1 MKQFIYLFSGLL
13 LLFASTPRVVAQ
25 EIGDYSQ
32 LNDED
37 YSKIDLPPLSV
48 LFENAKNNPIYEL
61 ADAKTAIER
70 KLLQKEKWAFLGF
83 FSLRGSYQY
92 GMFGNESTYTD
103 VAIAPYLT
111 YSTQAQNGYTLG
123 AGVSIPL
130 NDLFDLKGRV
140 SRQRLTLKS
149 AQLEQEIKY
158 DEIKKNI
165 IEMYAM
171 ATSQIRVL
179 QMKSESL
186 ILANVQYEISEKNF
200 ANGTI
205 ESTDL
210 STDKERQSQAREA
223 YEKSKYDDTRG
234 YFTYPHYTKIK
245 TEDMNFV
252 ISTIQTLFRH
262 RWLLL
267 IGTTLFTLSV
277 IYYTRHMQGGYDVKA
292 TLYTGVASGYNLESD
307 KRTDWA
313 TVQNSMDNLISIMQ
327 AESTLKR
334 VCLRLF
340 ARVLIQGNPDRET
353 NGITVSSYTTTYNHL
368 KNSPNGNEILKLI
381 DKSSEDKTVSN
392 LEKYMRPHKENYIYG
407 LFYYIHPF
415 YSYNALKNIKVQRRL
430 TSDLLDISYSSSDP
444 GIAYNTVSILMDE
457 FVEEY
462 RRIRYGET
470 DKVIKYFD
478 EELKRIG
485 KKLSTEEEDLTK
497 YNVEKR
503 VINYLDE
510 TKEIAA
516 INKEYALREQDAMFA
531 LNSSRSMLDEL
542 ERHMDSNAK
551 QIIKNMEFV
560 GKIKEAS
567 DITGRISEVEAMSD
581 SNNKDITAL
590 NNNKKRLSELKKEL
604 SELTDAYVGHKYSKE
619 GVLRT
624 NIIDQWL
631 EQTLLY
637 EKAKAELL
645 IAQNSRQELN
655 ERYVFFAPVGTT
667 IKQKERMI
675 NFTERNYLTVLH
687 SYNEALLRKKNLE
700 MTSAT
705 LKVLNEP
712 TYPISPH
719 STNRKQI
726 IIAACIG
733 SFLIIVALLLLIEM
747 LDRTL
752 RDADRTKRV
761 TGYKVVGAVPSLST
775 SRYGGLTKTYVQ
787 HSASELTN
795 SLLRFLGKRKSPGVF
810 IINLFS
816 INEDSDEE
824 TIGNLVCGYMQ
835 SRMLNT
841 RFITHGVDFNTNSTQ
856 YLLAKNITDFY
867 TLQGED
873 ILIVA
878 YPPLSESSIP
888 SALLHD
894 ANANILIASANH
906 GWKTFDKQLC
916 DQLMVQLGT
925 TDVPFRICLTNAGR
939 GAVEDFTGQLPPY
952 TLLRKIGY
960 HLSQLSLTEKIIFN
974 FKNKTKEV
982 EDEDDE

>member
-1 MKQFIYLFSGLL
+1 
-13 LLFASTPRVVAQ
+13 
-25 EIGDYSQ
+25 
-32 LNDED
+32 
-37 YSKIDLPPLSV
+37 
-48 LFENAKNNPIYEL
+48 
-61 ADAKTAIER
+61 
-70 KLLQKEKWAFLGF
+70 
-83 FSLRGSYQY
+83 
-92 GMFGNESTYTD
+92 
-103 VAIAPYLT
+103 
-111 YSTQAQNGYTLG
+111 
-123 AGVSIPL
+123 
-130 NDLFDLKGRV
+130 
-140 SRQRLTLKS
+140 
-149 AQLEQEIKY
+149 
-158 DEIKKNI
+158 
-165 IEMYAM
+165 
-171 ATSQIRVL
+171 
-179 QMKSESL
+179 
-186 ILANVQYEISEKNF
+186 
-200 ANGTI
+200 
-205 ESTDL
+205 
-210 STDKERQSQAREA
+210 
-223 YEKSKYDDTRG
+223 
-234 YFTYPHYTKIK
+234 
-245 TEDMNFV
+245 MNFV

-726 IIAACIG
+726 VIAACIG

-752 RDADRTKRV
+752 RDAGRTKRV
-761 TGYKVVGAVPSLST
+761 TGYKVVGAFPSLSA

-795 SLLRFLGKRKSPGVF
+795 SLLRFLDKRKSPGVF